1 MAEQEKS
8 RKLRLPNLLKG
19 LAPIRG
25 AKTTATDILEEQIGV
40 AIEATELASQVCSA
54 DEKAKHARAPM
65 KDIEQEGDSAKD
77 NLLELVATVLTVPLE
92 REDLVRASQSLD
104 DVTDNLRDMVREMA
118 KWKVPPGEW
127 SHDILAPA
135 IDSLNHLTV
144 AITSP
149 NGAKARNACVRAKH
163 HAGKLRR
170 NYQDRLALVYG
181 EELTMDTLKKRE
193 VLKRVDSVGSRLAD
207 AADALLIGIVKRFL

>member
-1 MAEQEKS
+1 MTEQEKS
-8 RKLRLPNLLKG
+8 RRIRLPNLLRG
-19 LAPIRG
+19 LAPSKSS
-25 AKTTATDILEEQIGV
+25 KTTATDILEEQIGV
-40 AIEATELASQVCSA
+40 AIEATELANQVCSA

-65 KDIEQEGDSAKD
+65 KGIEQEGDDAKD
-77 NLLELVATVLTVPLE
+77 SLLELISTVLTVPLE
-92 REDLVRASQSLD
+92 REDLVRASQSID

-118 KWKVPPGEW
+118 KWRVPTGEW
-127 SHDILAPA
+127 SNDILAPA
-135 IDSLNHLTV
+135 VSSLTHLRV
-144 AITSP
+144 AATSP

-170 NYQDRLALVYG
+170 NYQDRLALVYA

-193 VLKRVDSVGSRLAD
+193 VLKRVDSVGTRLSD